1 MSDVVV
7 WGTWASAPSSA
18 LVGPP
23 FSWEVGVGQLDTHLV
38 VWRVSVHV
46 RSWQQCTLAHVGHL
60 VVAPLKCPW
69 WEP

>member
-23 FSWEVGVGQLDTHLV
+23 FSWEVGVGQVGTYLV

-46 RSWQQCTLAHVGHL
+46 RSWQQCTLALVGHL
-60 VVAPLKCPW
+60 GVAPLKCPW